1 MLATTAHVLHATP
14 QMSHDCMC
22 LYFLSSS
29 ASVVGRVTWWSSF
42 RMLTVKMSHGMRF
55 LQAVTQREEQPQRRR
70 APCQLSA
77 AASVVTLRHPA
88 AERGL
93 DGHALLPPLA

>member
-29 ASVVGRVTWWSSF
+29 TSVVGRVTWWSSF

-55 LQAVTQREEQPQRRR
+55 MQAVAQREEQPQRRKP
-70 APCQLSA
+70 PCER
-77 AASVVTLRHPA
+77 LRP
-88 AERGL
+88 R
-93 DGHALLPPLA
+93 PW

>member
-29 ASVVGRVTWWSSF
+29 TSVVGRVTWWSSF
-42 RMLTVKMSHGMRF
+42 RILTVKMSHGMRF
-55 LQAVTQREEQPQRRR
+55 MQAVAQREEQPQRRKPR
-70 APCQLSA
+70 ASA
-77 AASVVTLRHPA
+77 AASVVTLRRPG
-88 AERGL
+88 AEQGL
-93 DGHALLPPLA
+93 AGHALLPLLA